1 MTAQVLDG
9 TSIANQIYAELGH
22 DIEGLRKAGHP
33 PGLAAVLVGDNP
45 ASRIYVNRKV
55 AACAR
60 MEIVSRKIELP
71 QSASTPAVLSEVDAL
86 NADDSIDG
94 ILVQLPLPPQVDE
107 KEVLLR
113 VSPQK
118 DVDGLHPSNL
128 GALLMGY
135 HAWASCTPS
144 GVMQMLRR
152 SGVEVE
158 GKRAV
163 VVGRSVLVGRPLAI
177 LLMHAHATI
186 TVCHSRT
193 RNLASVCREADIL
206 VAAIGRPLTI
216 TQEYV
221 KPGAVVVDVGI
232 SKISDPALVSRVF
245 KDDPGRLA
253 EFEEKKYLIVGD
265 VDPVSVSRVAGK
277 LSPVPGGV
285 GPLTIAMLIHNTV
298 CAARLRQRHP
308 S

>member
-1 MTAQVLDG
+1 MAAQVLEG
-9 TSIANQIYAELGH
+9 TIIANQIYAEMSR
-22 DIEGLRKAGHP
+22 DIEEFKGSGHP

-45 ASRIYVNRKV
+45 ASKIYVNRKV

-60 MEIVSRKIELP
+60 MGIVSRKIELP
-71 QSASTPAVLSEVDAL
+71 QSTGTPAILRELDAL

-94 ILVQLPLPPQVDE
+94 ILVQLPLPPQVNE
-107 KEVLLR
+107 REVLQR
-113 VSPQK
+113 ISPLK
-118 DVDGLHPSNL
+118 DVDGLHPANL
-128 GALLMGY
+128 GALLMGNQI
-135 HAWASCTPS
+135 WASCTPS

-152 SGVEVE
+152 SDVEVE

-163 VVGRSVLVGRPLAI
+163 VVGRSILVGRPLAI

-193 RNLASVCREADIL
+193 KNLAAVCREADIL
-206 VAAIGRPLTI
+206 IAAIGHPLMI
-216 TQEYV
+216 THEFV
-221 KPGAVVVDVGI
+221 KPGAVVIDVGI
-232 SKISDPALVSRVF
+232 SKVN
-245 KDDPGRLA
+245 DPGLVHKVFHEDVARLR

-265 VDPVSVSRVAGK
+265 VDPLRVGRVAGK

-285 GPLTIAMLIHNTV
+285 GPLTIAMLLHNTV
-298 CAARLRQRHP
+298 CAAQHRRGHV

>member
-9 TSIANQIYAELGH
+9 TSIANLIYVELGQ
-22 DIEGLRKAGHP
+22 DIERLKGAGHT

-45 ASRIYVNRKV
+45 ASKIYVNRKV

-60 MEIVSRKIELP
+60 MEIISRKIELP
-71 QSASTPAVLSEVDAL
+71 QSADTPAILREVDAL

-94 ILVQLPLPPQVDE
+94 ILVQLPLPPQVNE

-118 DVDGLHPSNL
+118 DVDGLHPANL
-128 GALLMGY
+128 GALLMGNQ
-135 HAWASCTPS
+135 AWASCTPS

-232 SKISDPALVSRVF
+232 SKVNDADLVSRVF
-245 KDDPGRLA
+245 KDDPKRLA

-265 VDPVSVSRVAGK
+265 VDPVSVGRVAGK

-298 CAARLRQRHP
+298 CAARSRRGHC

>member
-9 TSIANQIYAELGH
+9 TSIANQIYAELGQ
-22 DIEGLRKAGHP
+22 DIERLKGAGHT

-45 ASRIYVNRKV
+45 ASKIYVNRKV

-60 MEIVSRKIELP
+60 MEITSRKIELP
-71 QSASTPAVLSEVDAL
+71 QSADTPAVLREVDAL

-94 ILVQLPLPPQVDE
+94 ILVQLPLPPQVNE

-118 DVDGLHPSNL
+118 DVDGLHPANL
-128 GALLMGY
+128 GALLMGNQT
-135 HAWASCTPS
+135 WASCTPS

-232 SKISDPALVSRVF
+232 SKVNDADLVSRVF
-245 KDDPGRLA
+245 KDDPKRLA

-265 VDPVSVSRVAGK
+265 VDPVSVGRVAGK

-298 CAARLRQRHP
+298 CAARSRRGHC